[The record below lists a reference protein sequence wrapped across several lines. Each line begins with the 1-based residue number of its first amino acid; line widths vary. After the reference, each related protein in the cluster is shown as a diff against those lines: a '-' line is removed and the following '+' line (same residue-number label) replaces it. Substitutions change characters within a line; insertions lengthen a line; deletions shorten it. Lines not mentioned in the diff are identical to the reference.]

1 MTDDYKR
8 CDTCI
13 HHNCAPKGEGYCEGC
28 PMWKLEEE
36 IPEHDEGCGCVAYNF
51 DIDGDCPFYE
61 KYGGKINGAQ

>member
-13 HHNCAPKGEGYCEGC
+13 HHHCAPKGEMYCEGC

-36 IPEHDEGCGCVAYNF
+36 IPEHGEGCGCVAYNF
-51 DIDGDCPFYE
+51 DVDGDCPFYE
-61 KYGGKINGAQ
+61 KGTEETNGAQ